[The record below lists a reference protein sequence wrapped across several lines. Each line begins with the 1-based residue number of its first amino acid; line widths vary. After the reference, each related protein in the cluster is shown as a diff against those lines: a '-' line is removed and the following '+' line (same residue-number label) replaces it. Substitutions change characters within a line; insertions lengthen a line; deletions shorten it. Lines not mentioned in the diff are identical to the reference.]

1 MASVSPTITTCTTWR
16 YNATRLMPPTTIV
29 ERVFRVRER
38 GTTVATELRAGLTT
52 FMVMAYIIF
61 VNPIVLGYSG
71 VPGLEGKG
79 LPFAATLTVT
89 CLTAGVLSIAM
100 GLASNYPLAMAPGMG
115 LNAVVAFEL
124 VVGRG
129 LTWPQA
135 MTVVALEGVVITV
148 LVLTRF
154 RQAMLEAVPLAL
166 KRAISVGI
174 GLFIAFIG
182 FFTAGFVIKPD
193 KSPLPVGLGTFD
205 RLPAVVFLVGFVV
218 TAWLLAR
225 RVRGAL
231 LMGIVATTVLAIV
244 LNSVLADG
252 KGFPTPGAAT
262 VPTAVVQWPDFS
274 TFGRLDFGV
283 VARLGVV
290 TTVLVTFSI
299 MLSDFFDTIGTII
312 GVGGKGGFLD
322 AHGRLPRAER
332 VLLVDSLGAVAGGVA
347 NSSSNTTY
355 IESAAGV
362 AEGGRTGLV
371 AVVAGA
377 LFLIAMWFSPLASVI
392 PAQATAPALVLVGFY
407 MMTVAREIPWDDYEE
422 AVPAFVTMLVMP
434 FTWSITN
441 GIGAGFVTF
450 SAIKLLSGRGARV
463 HWLVYAASAAFVF
476 YFALPL
482 LERALA

>member
-1 MASVSPTITTCTTWR
+1 M
-16 YNATRLMPPTTIV
+16 MPSGL
-29 ERVFRVRER
+29 EGWFHFRER
-38 GTTVATELRAGLTT
+38 GTSAAVEMRAGVTT

-61 VNPIVLGYSG
+61 VNPIILGYVG

-89 CLTAGVLSIAM
+89 CLTAGVTSIVM
-100 GLASNYPLAMAPGMG
+100 GLFTNYPFALAPGMG

-124 VVGRG
+124 VAGRG

-135 MTVVALEGVVITV
+135 MTIVVLEGVVITV

-154 RQAMLEAVPLAL
+154 REAMLEAVPLGL

-182 FFTAGFVIKPD
+182 FFTGGVVVKPAA
-193 KSPLPVGLGTFD
+193 SALPVGLAPLHG
-205 RLPAVVFLVGFVV
+205 LPIAVFLVGFLL
-218 TAWLLAR
+218 TAWLMAR

-231 LMGIVATTVLAIV
+231 LLGIVLTTVIAIA
-244 LNSVLADG
+244 LNALVAG
-252 KGFPTPGAAT
+252 GQGFATPGAAQW
-262 VPTAVVQWPDFS
+262 PAAVVQWPDFS

-283 VARLGVV
+283 AARLGIV
-290 TTVLVTFSI
+290 TTILVTFSI

-322 AHGRLPRAER
+322 RDGRLPGASR
-332 VLLVDSLGAVAGGVA
+332 VLLVDSLGAVLGGVA

-377 LFLIAMWFSPLASVI
+377 LFLVAMWLSPLASVI
-392 PAQATAPALVLVGFY
+392 PAQATAPALIIVGFY
-407 MMTVAREIPWDDYEE
+407 MMSVARDIAWDDFEE
-422 AVPAFVTMLVMP
+422 AIPAFVTMLVMP

-441 GIGAGFVTF
+441 GIGAGFVTYV
-450 SAIKLLSGRGARV
+450 AIKVLNGRGGRV
-463 HWLVYAASAAFVF
+463 HWMLYLAALAFAV
-476 YFALPL
+476 YFASPV
-482 LERALA
+482 LERRLA

>member
-1 MASVSPTITTCTTWR
+1 M
-16 YNATRLMPPTTIV
+16 YNAARLMPSTTLL
-29 ERVFRVRER
+29 ERVFRLRER
-38 GTTVATELRAGLTT
+38 GTDAATEVRAGLTT

-61 VNPIVLGYSG
+61 VNPIVLGYGG
-71 VPGLEGKG
+71 VAALEGKG
-79 LPFAATLTVT
+79 LPFAATLTAT
-89 CLTAGVLSIAM
+89 CLTAGVLSIVM
-100 GLASNYPLAMAPGMG
+100 GLVSNYPFALAPGMG

-124 VVGRG
+124 VAGRG

-135 MTVVALEGVVITV
+135 MTIVVLEGLVITV

-182 FFTAGFVIKPD
+182 FFTAGFVVKPPTG
-193 KSPLPVGLGTFD
+193 PLPVGLGSFAS
-205 RLPAVVFLVGFVV
+205 LPAVVFLLGFVL
-218 TAWLLAR
+218 TAWLMAR
-225 RVRGAL
+225 RMRGAL
-231 LMGIVATTVLAIV
+231 LVGIVGTTVLAIV
-244 LNSVLADG
+244 LNGVVAG
-252 KGFPTPGAAT
+252 WTGFPTPGAAT
-262 VPTAVVQWPDFS
+262 LPTAIVRWPDFS
-274 TFGRLDFGV
+274 TLGRLDFGV
-283 VARLGVV
+283 VARLGVI
-290 TTVLVTFSI
+290 TAVLVTFSI

-322 AHGRLPRAER
+322 GQGRLPGAER
-332 VLLVDSLGAVAGGVA
+332 VLLVHSLGAVAGGLA

-371 AVVAGA
+371 AVVTGA
-377 LFLIAMWFSPLASVI
+377 LFLVAMWFSPLASVI
-392 PAQATAPALVLVGFY
+392 PAQATAPALVIVGFY
-407 MMTVAREIPWDDYEE
+407 MMTVARDIPWDDYEE
-422 AVPAFVTMLVMP
+422 AIPAFVTMLVMP

-450 SAIKLLSGRGARV
+450 TAIKLLGGRGRRV
-463 HWLVYAASAAFVF
+463 HWMVYAASAAFVV

>member
-1 MASVSPTITTCTTWR
+1 
-16 YNATRLMPPTTIV
+16 
-29 ERVFRVRER
+29 
-38 GTTVATELRAGLTT
+38 
-52 FMVMAYIIF
+52 MVMAYIIF

-89 CLTAGVLSIAM
+89 CLTAGVLSIVM

-124 VVGRG
+124 VAGRG

-135 MTVVALEGVVITV
+135 MTIVALEGIVIAV

-182 FFTAGFVIKPD
+182 FFTAGFVVKPD

-205 RLPAVVFLVGFVV
+205 TLPAVVFVVGFLL
-218 TAWLLAR
+218 TAWLMAR

-231 LMGIVATTVLAIV
+231 LIGIVGTTVLAIV
-244 LNSVLADG
+244 LNGVVAEW

-262 VPTAVVQWPDFS
+262 VPTALVQWPDFS
-274 TFGRLDFGV
+274 TFGRLDLGV
-283 VARLGVV
+283 VARLGLVA
-290 TTVLVTFSI
+290 TVLVTFSI

-312 GVGGKGGFLD
+312 GVGAKGGFLD
-322 AHGRLPRAER
+322 AHGRLPRADR

-371 AVVAGA
+371 AVVAGV
-377 LFLIAMWFSPLASVI
+377 LFLVAMWFSPLASVI

-407 MMTVAREIPWDDYEE
+407 MMTVARDIPWDDYED
-422 AVPAFVTMLVMP
+422 AVPAFVTILVMP

-450 SAIKLLSGRGARV
+450 SAIKLLGGSAARV
-463 HWLVYAASAAFVF
+463 HWMVYAASAAFVV
-476 YFALPL
+476 YFSLPL
-482 LERALA
+482 LERVLV

>member
-1 MASVSPTITTCTTWR
+1 MAGAS
-16 YNATRLMPPTTIV
+16 L
-29 ERVFRVRER
+29 ERWFGFTER
-38 GTTVATELRAGLTT
+38 RTDLATEVRAGVTT

-61 VNPIVLGYSG
+61 VNPIVLGYAG

-79 LPFAATLTVT
+79 LPFAPTLTVT

-100 GLASNYPLAMAPGMG
+100 GLASNYPFALAPGMG

-124 VVGRG
+124 VAGRG

-135 MTVVALEGVVITV
+135 MTIVFLEGAVITL

-154 RQAMLEAVPLAL
+154 RQAMLDAVPLGL

-182 FFTAGFVIKPD
+182 FFTAGFVVKPD
-193 KSPLPVGLGTFD
+193 KSPLPVGLGHFD
-205 RLPAVVFLVGFVV
+205 TLPAVVFLFGFVL
-218 TAWLLAR
+218 TAWLMAR
-225 RVRGAL
+225 RMRGAL
-231 LMGIVATTVLAIV
+231 LLGILITTALAIA
-244 LNSVLADG
+244 LNGALAG
-252 KGFPTPGAAT
+252 FKGFPTPGAAT
-262 VPTAVVQWPDFS
+262 LPQALVQAPDFS

-283 VARLGVV
+283 LARLGVV
-290 TTVLVTFSI
+290 TAVLVTFSI
-299 MLSDFFDTIGTII
+299 MLSDFFDTMGTII

-322 AHGRLPRAER
+322 AHGRLPRSDR
-332 VLLVDSLGAVAGGVA
+332 VLLVDSLGAAAGGLA
-347 NSSSNTTY
+347 NASSNTTY

-371 AVVAGA
+371 PVVTGL
-377 LFLIAMWFSPLASVI
+377 LFLGAMWLSPLASVI
-392 PAQATAPALVLVGFY
+392 PAQATAPALVIVGFY
-407 MMTVAREIPWDDYEE
+407 MMGVARDIPWDDYEE
-422 AVPAFVTMLVMP
+422 AIPAFVTMLVMP

-450 SAIKLLSGRGARV
+450 AAIKLLSGQGRRV
-463 HWLVYAASAAFVF
+463 HWMVYAASLAFVV

-482 LERALA
+482 VERALGG

>member
-1 MASVSPTITTCTTWR
+1 
-16 YNATRLMPPTTIV
+16 
-29 ERVFRVRER
+29 
-38 GTTVATELRAGLTT
+38 
-52 FMVMAYIIF
+52 MVMAYIIF

-124 VVGRG
+124 VAGRG

-135 MTVVALEGVVITV
+135 MTIVVLEGAVISV
-148 LVLTRF
+148 LVVTRF

-182 FFTAGFVIKPD
+182 FFTAGFVVKPD

-205 RLPAVVFLVGFVV
+205 RLPAVVFLLGFLL

-225 RVRGAL
+225 HVRGAL
-231 LMGIVATTVLAIV
+231 LIGIVATTMLAIA
-244 LNSVLADG
+244 LNGAIAG
-252 KGFPTPGAAT
+252 WRGFPTPGAAT
-262 VPTAVVQWPDFS
+262 LPRALVQWPDFS

-283 VARLGVV
+283 LARLGMV
-290 TTVLVTFSI
+290 TAALVTFSI

-322 AHGRLPRAER
+322 AQGRLPRAER

-371 AVVAGA
+371 AVVAGV
-377 LFLIAMWFSPLASVI
+377 LFLVAMCFSPLASVI

-407 MMTVAREIPWDDYEE
+407 MMTVARDIPWDDYEE
-422 AVPAFVTMLVMP
+422 AVPAFVTMLTMP

-450 SAIKLLSGRGARV
+450 TAIKLLSGRGAGV
-463 HWLVYAASAAFVF
+463 HWMVYAASAAFVV

-482 LERALA
+482 VERALA

>member
-1 MASVSPTITTCTTWR
+1 
-16 YNATRLMPPTTIV
+16 
-29 ERVFRVRER
+29 
-38 GTTVATELRAGLTT
+38 
-52 FMVMAYIIF
+52 MVMAYIIF

-89 CLTAGVLSIAM
+89 CLTAGVMSIAM

-124 VVGRG
+124 VAGRG

-135 MTVVALEGVVITV
+135 MTIVALEGVIITV

-182 FFTAGFVIKPD
+182 FFTAGFVVKPD
-193 KSPLPVGLGTFD
+193 RSPLPVGLGTFD
-205 RLPAVVFLVGFVV
+205 SLPAVVFLLGFVL

-225 RVRGAL
+225 HVRGAL
-231 LMGIVATTVLAIV
+231 LIGIVGSTVLAIA
-244 LNSVLADG
+244 LNGVVADW

-262 VPTAVVQWPDFS
+262 VPTALVQWPDFS
-274 TFGRLDFGV
+274 TFGRLDLGV
-283 VARLGVV
+283 VVRLGVL

-322 AHGRLPRAER
+322 AHGRLPRADR

-362 AEGGRTGLV
+362 AEGARTGTA
-371 AVVAGA
+371 AVVVGV
-377 LFLIAMWFSPLASVI
+377 LFLLAMFFSPLAAVI
-392 PAQATAPALVLVGFY
+392 PAQATAPALILVGFY
-407 MMTVAREIPWDDYEE
+407 MMTIVREIPWDDYEE
-422 AVPAFVTMLVMP
+422 AVPAFVTMMAMP
-434 FTWSITN
+434 YTWSITN
-441 GIGAGFVTF
+441 GIGAGFITYA
-450 SAIKLLSGRGARV
+450 AIKLLNRKGGQV
-463 HWLVYAASAAFVF
+463 HWMVYLASAAFLL

-482 LERALA
+482 IEKGLR

>member
-1 MASVSPTITTCTTWR
+1 MI
-16 YNATRLMPPTTIV
+16 
-29 ERVFRVRER
+29 ERFFRFAER
-38 GTTVATELRAGLTT
+38 GTDLATEVRAGLAT

-124 VVGRG
+124 VAGRG

-135 MTVVALEGVVITV
+135 MTVVVLEGVVIAV

-182 FFTAGFVIKPD
+182 FFTAGFVVKPD
-193 KSPLPVGLGTFD
+193 KSPLPVALGAFAS
-205 RLPAVVFLVGFVV
+205 LPAIVFVFGFVL

-225 RVRGAL
+225 RMHGAL
-231 LMGIVATTVLAIV
+231 LLGIVGTTALAIA
-244 LNSVLADG
+244 LNGAVAG
-252 KGFPTPGAAT
+252 WKGFPTPGAAT
-262 VPTAVVQWPDFS
+262 LPTALVQWPDFS

-283 VARLGVV
+283 LARLGAL
-290 TTVLVTFSI
+290 TAVLVTFSI

-322 AHGRLPRAER
+322 AQQRLPRADR
-332 VLLVDSLGAVAGGVA
+332 VLLIDSLGAAAGGLA
-347 NSSSNTTY
+347 NASSNTTY

-377 LFLIAMWFSPLASVI
+377 LFLVAMWFSPLAGVI

-407 MMTVAREIPWDDYEE
+407 MMTVARDIPWDDYEE

-450 SAIKLLSGRGARV
+450 AAIKLLGGRGAGV
-463 HWLVYAASAAFVF
+463 HWMVYAASVAFLV

>member
-1 MASVSPTITTCTTWR
+1 MPSTSV
-16 YNATRLMPPTTIV
+16 L
-29 ERVFRVRER
+29 ERVFRLRER
-38 GTTVATELRAGLTT
+38 GTDVATEVRAGLTT

-71 VPGLEGKG
+71 VPALEGKG
-79 LPFAATLTVT
+79 LPFAATLTAT

-100 GLASNYPLAMAPGMG
+100 GLVSNYPFALAPGMG

-124 VVGRG
+124 VAGRG

-135 MTVVALEGVVITV
+135 MTVVVLEGLVITV

-182 FFTAGFVIKPD
+182 FFTAGFVVKPATG
-193 KSPLPVGLGTFD
+193 PLPVGLGSFAG
-205 RLPAVVFLVGFVV
+205 LPAVVFLLGFVL
-218 TAWLLAR
+218 TAWLMAR

-231 LMGIVATTVLAIV
+231 LVGIVGTTVLAIV
-244 LNSVLADG
+244 LNGVIAG
-252 KGFPTPGAAT
+252 WTGFSTPGAAT
-262 VPTAVVQWPDFS
+262 LPTAIVRWPDFS
-274 TFGRLDFGV
+274 TLGRLDFGV
-283 VARLGVV
+283 VARLGVI
-290 TTVLVTFSI
+290 TAVLVTFSI

-322 AHGRLPRAER
+322 SQGRLPGAER
-332 VLLVDSLGAVAGGVA
+332 VLLVDSLGAVAGGLA

-362 AEGGRTGLV
+362 AESGRTGLV
-371 AVVAGA
+371 AVVTGA
-377 LFLIAMWFSPLASVI
+377 LFLVAMWFSPLASVI
-392 PAQATAPALVLVGFY
+392 PAQATAPALIIVGFY
-407 MMTVAREIPWDDYEE
+407 MMTVARDIPWDDYEE
-422 AVPAFVTMLVMP
+422 AIPAFVTMLVMP

-441 GIGAGFVTF
+441 GIGAGFLTYAV
-450 SAIKLLSGRGARV
+450 IMVLSGQARRV
-463 HWLVYAASAAFVF
+463 RPMVYVVCVAFAL

-482 LERALA
+482 VERALS